1 MKKLVFFF
9 CFSLAILS
17 TVTAQQSPPQDSA
30 LNQFTGK
37 YKFPDGSVIAE
48 ANVTLENGALTMT
61 SSAGTSPLE
70 KQSDDL
76 YTITQFRGTAKFNRD
91 TNNKVIG
98 VSINAMGYALEG
110 TKAEGIAFWNKRNKY
125 KSITLVDFL
134 YAR

>member
-9 CFSLAILS
+9 CFCLSIVSL
-17 TVTAQQSPPQDSA
+17 VNAQEPPPQDSA
-30 LNQFTGK
+30 LQQYVGK
-37 YKFPDGSVIAE
+37 YKFPDGSVILE
-48 ANVTLENGALTMT
+48 ATVTLENGVLTVT
-61 SSAGTSPLE
+61 SSAGVSLLE

-110 TKAEGIAFWNKRNKY
+110 TKTESIAFGIKAINT
-125 KSITLVDFL
+125 KSITSGDLQ